1 MNKIIVWAC
10 LVVLFT
16 GCATP
21 NNQISSVN
29 NEKKLESKIHE
40 DNKKLVLDSG
50 EHETKSVI
58 QNQIVPIS
66 EINKKESFDSIEST
80 DKTFPHSQ
88 FLKED
93 VTQKENLNK
102 DPSSVLQ
109 SHEPRDPVV
118 VNGSLELI
126 NEGVSPI
133 SEELSIDFKD
143 SNLKTFFKPK
153 EENIIEAHSN
163 QLEYPKAMPI
173 EQTEDAKSIKNS
185 SVLIPEINEG
195 KKVEIFFSS
204 EEGKPTEE
212 NLRENVESTLRAL
225 P

>member
-1 MNKIIVWAC
+1 MK
-10 LVVLFT
+10 
-16 GCATP
+16 
-21 NNQISSVN
+21 
-29 NEKKLESKIHE
+29 KKLESKIHE

-143 SNLKTFFKPK
+143 SNLKTFLNLKKKTLSKRIAINLSIPK
-153 EENIIEAHSN
+153 RCPLSK
-163 QLEYPKAMPI
+163 LR
-173 EQTEDAKSIKNS
+173 TR
-185 SVLIPEINEG
+185 
-195 KKVEIFFSS
+195 
-204 EEGKPTEE
+204 
-212 NLRENVESTLRAL
+212 NLLKIVRF
-225 P
+225 